1 MQNLRMENNV
11 PMIPIF
17 MGNRA
22 RNILVQVMLYTAFL
36 WPVPLCV
43 CVCIYIYIYIYN
55 AISYNIKNNVIHS
68 HFVTRTTPIS
78 PHT

>member
-1 MQNLRMENNV
+1 MIMQNLRMENNV

-36 WPVPLCV
+36 WPVPLGV
-43 CVCIYIYIYIYN
+43 CVCIYIYIYI
-55 AISYNIKNNVIHS
+55 
-68 HFVTRTTPIS
+68 
-78 PHT
+78 